1 MAEIRFQTTA
11 EICTLLD
18 ELNYEF
24 DLIRK
29 LTNLTAGVFINEG
42 LEPTEY
48 IVENIPGTLI
58 KICEHMEQLQNAYQ
72 DATEGIRKMD
82 RE

>member
-1 MAEIRFQTTA
+1 MAEIRFQNTA
-11 EICTLLD
+11 EICALLD

-48 IVENIPGTLI
+48 VVENIPGTFI
-58 KICEHMEQLQNAYQ
+58 KICEHMEQLQNAYR

>member
-1 MAEIRFQTTA
+1 MAEIRFQNTA

-58 KICEHMEQLQNAYQ
+58 KICEHMEQLQDAYR
-72 DATEGIRKMD
+72 DVTEGIRKMD

>member
-1 MAEIRFQTTA
+1 MAEIQFQNTA
-11 EICTLLD
+11 EICVLLD

-48 IVENIPGTLI
+48 VVENIPGTLI
-58 KICEHMEQLQNAYQ
+58 KICEHMEQLQNAYKNV
-72 DATEGIRKMD
+72 AEVIKM
-82 RE
+82 E